1 MPLAN
6 PIVARLK
13 EKKPGW
19 AAPDHCGLLL
29 VTNWPASED
38 CRTKYSEM
46 RSALA
51 AALPDCS
58 AARPNFPAALAPPTV
73 APPRDGIYNLIM
85 ITLFRIAFARALGQ
99 QSSAPWFPAA
109 SSYDGLVDMA
119 RKLYVALPGTDAWMV
134 IGPLT

>member
-1 MPLAN
+1 MALA
-6 PIVARLK
+6 ACL
-13 EKKPGW
+13 
-19 AAPDHCGLLL
+19 DL
-29 VTNWPASED
+29 S
-38 CRTKYSEM
+38 S
-46 RSALA
+46 SA

-99 QSSAPWFPAA
+99 QSTAPWFPAA

-119 RKLYVALPGTDAWMV
+119 RGCAALALNIDCDGDYAHCARGDSDTRICLEHAADCRALIDAFHASSQSA
-134 IGPLT
+134 PTNYDEA